1 MPRLT
6 IAIPTVNRA
15 SLLERA
21 IQSALAQTSPDIEI
35 IVSDNG
41 STDDTPAVIRRYAGR
56 GLRTFRRETTISAFN
71 HGMFILDQVNTE
83 FLVTLSDDDYV
94 EPDFASEILAAF
106 DRHPDASL
114 VYTGCFVHY
123 DDIQVP
129 AMMGPP
135 VESGMEFLAM
145 HYRGQRELCMCAY
158 ATRMAD
164 VREFNLLRPK
174 DWVIG
179 DILFWSRIVFMGSVV
194 CVPRML
200 SHYILYRSVMDNVSH
215 GTSPVVWGRESRQ
228 MADEIMQTAKQRGAT
243 PEYLAA
249 FKRNSKSHIA
259 RSAANQF
266 VWTRIKG
273 ASRAQALSWIP
284 DSLPYMA
291 FTWPVISRLG
301 AALILPRRFLQK
313 ALLKGAAGLAIARQ
327 APAQK

>member
-21 IQSALAQTSPDIEI
+21 IQSVLAQTSNDIEI

-41 STDDTPAVIRRYAGR
+41 STDATPEVIARYAGR

-71 HGMFILDQVNTE
+71 HGAFILDQVNTE
-83 FLVTLSDDDYV
+83 FLVALSDDDYV
-94 EPDFASEILAAF
+94 EPDFAAEILAAF

-145 HYRGQRELCMCAY
+145 HYQGKRELCMCAY

-164 VREFNLLRPK
+164 IREISPLRPAE
-174 DWVIG
+174 WVIG
-179 DILFWSRIVFMGSVV
+179 DMFYWTRLVFKGPVV

-200 SHYILYRSVMDNVSH
+200 SHYILFRSVMDNVSH
-215 GTSPVVWGRESRQ
+215 GTSPVVWARESHQ
-228 MADEIMQTAKQRGAT
+228 MADQVMQTAKQRGAT
-243 PEYLAA
+243 PEYLVA
-249 FKRNSKSHIA
+249 FRKNSTSHIA

-273 ASRAQALSWIP
+273 AGRAEAISWIP
-284 DSLPYMA
+284 DSLPYLA
-291 FTWPVISRLG
+291 LTWPVVSRLG
-301 AALILPRRFLQK
+301 AALILPRLFLQK
-313 ALLKGAAGLAIARQ
+313 ALLRGVAGLAAARRQ
-327 APAQK
+327 AE

>member
-21 IQSALAQTSPDIEI
+21 IQSALAQTSQDIEI

-41 STDDTPAVIRRYAGR
+41 STDATPEVIARYAGR
-56 GLRTFRRETTISAFN
+56 GLRTFRRETTIPAFS
-71 HGMFILDQVNTE
+71 HGAFILDQVNTE
-83 FLVTLSDDDYV
+83 FFVALSDDDYI
-94 EPDFASEILAAF
+94 EPDFAAEILAAF

-135 VESGMEFLAM
+135 VESGMEFLAV
-145 HYRGQRELCMCAY
+145 HYQGKRELCMCAY

-164 VREFNLLRPK
+164 VREINVLRPA

-179 DILFWSRIVFMGSVV
+179 DMFFWTKLVFRGPVV

-200 SHYILYRSVMDNVSH
+200 SHYILYRSAMDNVSH
-215 GTSPVVWGRESRQ
+215 GTSPIVWGSESRQ
-228 MADEIMQTAKQRGAT
+228 MADEVMQTARQRGAT

-249 FKRNSKSHIA
+249 FKKHSTSHIA

-301 AALILPRRFLQK
+301 AALILPRGFLQK
-313 ALLKGAAGLAIARQ
+313 ALLKGAAGLAASRQ
-327 APAQK
+327 TSAQN